1 MKTALV
7 SGITGQD
14 GSYLAEYLLELGYKV
29 VGLHRRSSNNNTSR
43 ISSFLRH
50 TNFILNE
57 FDLTDPSD
65 CGSTLKEYQPD
76 EFYNLAAQS
85 HVGTSFKQ
93 PTTTFEINA
102 VGVTNVLESIRLHS
116 PHTRFYQAS
125 TSEMFGRNYL
135 VDAEGEKYQN
145 EQTPMLPQSPYAC
158 SKLCSHH
165 MVHIYRHSYDLF
177 GCSGILFNHESPRR
191 GSNFVTRKI
200 TIYLSKLI
208 NGLINKD
215 EKLRL
220 GNINAYRDWGHAEDY
235 VKSMH
240 MILNHDKPDDYVI
253 ATGKTHSV
261 KDFLKEAFQLFDMD
275 YNDYIMIDPAFYRPC
290 EVEFLK
296 GDSTKAKETL
306 GWQPQYDFKKLV
318 ANMVYSD
325 LEAFKNEKKL

>member
-43 ISSFLRH
+43 IGSFLRH

-145 EQTPMLPQSPYAC
+145 EETPMLPQSPYAC
-158 SKLCSHH
+158 SKL
-165 MVHIYRHSYDLF
+165 
-177 GCSGILFNHESPRR
+177 
-191 GSNFVTRKI
+191 
-200 TIYLSKLI
+200 
-208 NGLINKD
+208 
-215 EKLRL
+215 
-220 GNINAYRDWGHAEDY
+220 
-235 VKSMH
+235 
-240 MILNHDKPDDYVI
+240 
-253 ATGKTHSV
+253 
-261 KDFLKEAFQLFDMD
+261 
-275 YNDYIMIDPAFYRPC
+275 
-290 EVEFLK
+290 
-296 GDSTKAKETL
+296 
-306 GWQPQYDFKKLV
+306 
-318 ANMVYSD
+318 
-325 LEAFKNEKKL
+325 